1 MDQGSLS
8 FSVCAMM
15 LCLLGATRCSKG
27 DNCPCSDIPHLPLTK
42 PPPETCQNTFRYS
55 CVDSYVR
62 KVGTSNLIKCKQDK
76 GALYWTKASLN
87 CIPDPLRR
95 TTQPPQSKGTTNR
108 TYILRGVHVTSTIT
122 PAPTSRQTTQSG
134 STSAPTQAPETSSAE
149 WTSAAEHSPPSK
161 ETFLTETEATSQT
174 TSSSPTAE
182 PSTYTTVDPQKQ
194 RHTHHTL
201 GRTAGLIACISLVIV
216 FAVFGCGYS
225 WYRRR
230 SRNSFQ
236 MGTAEE
242 TMSMN
247 DISSGLPS

>member
-95 TTQPPQSKGTTNR
+95 TTQPPQSKGTSESVNSRENIVSHTVDCVMRANR

-161 ETFLTETEATSQT
+161 A
-174 TSSSPTAE
+174 
-182 PSTYTTVDPQKQ
+182 
-194 RHTHHTL
+194 L

>member
-1 MDQGSLS
+1 MDQGSLF

-42 PPPETCQNTFRYS
+42 PPPETCQDTFRYS

-95 TTQPPQSKGTTNR
+95 TTQPPQSKGTTNH

-149 WTSAAEHSPPSK
+149 WTSAAEHSPPSQV
-161 ETFLTETEATSQT
+161 TFLTETEATSQT

-201 GRTAGLIACISLVIV
+201 GRTAGLITCISLVIV

-225 WYRRR
+225 WR
-230 SRNSFQ
+230 SRNSFL

>member
-15 LCLLGATRCSKG
+15 LCLLGAACCSNG
-27 DNCPCSDIPHLPLTK
+27 DSCPCSDIPHLPLTK
-42 PPPETCQNTFRYS
+42 PPPETCYNTFRYI

-62 KVGTSNLIKCKQDK
+62 KVGTSNLIKCKQNN
-76 GALYWTKASLN
+76 GAPYWTKASLN

-95 TTQPPQSKGTTNR
+95 TTQPPQSKGTTSR
-108 TYILRGVHVTSTIT
+108 TDILRDVHITSAIT

-134 STSAPTQAPETSSAE
+134 STSAPTQAPETSTAE
-149 WTSAAEHSPPSK
+149 RTSDAEHSSPS
-161 ETFLTETEATSQT
+161 Q
-174 TSSSPTAE
+174 
-182 PSTYTTVDPQKQ
+182 V
-194 RHTHHTL
+194 L
-201 GRTAGLIACISLVIV
+201 GRTAGLIVCVFLVIV
-216 FAVFGCGYS
+216 FAVFGSGYS

-230 SRNSFQ
+230 SRNRYP

-242 TMSMN
+242 KMSMN

>member
-1 MDQGSLS
+1 MDQGSLF

-42 PPPETCQNTFRYS
+42 PPPETCQDTFRYS

-95 TTQPPQSKGTTNR
+95 TTQPPQSKGTTNH

-149 WTSAAEHSPPSK
+149 WTSAAEHSPPSQ
-161 ETFLTETEATSQT
+161 A
-174 TSSSPTAE
+174 
-182 PSTYTTVDPQKQ
+182 
-194 RHTHHTL
+194 L
-201 GRTAGLIACISLVIV
+201 GRTAGLITCISLVIV

-230 SRNSFQ
+230 SRNSFL